1 MKKKSLFLT
10 HVLALCLKE
19 TRQILRDKSAILLGV
34 VLPVILIVLFGYG
47 LSFDVKNIRLGVV
60 TADNTAYASEAL
72 TALSHNKTFVVSA
85 YRTRVQG
92 EAALQAFDIEAL
104 LLFEKNKGHE
114 AQLIIDGIDAPR
126 ATMVGNAVTGALLG
140 VGGEG
145 AAAGIN
151 VISRIWFNESAE
163 SRWYLVPGLIV
174 IILTMTGTMLTG
186 LVLAREW
193 ERGTMEAMMATPI
206 TPLEWL
212 LSKIIPY
219 FALAMLGWG
228 LCMAAAIFW
237 YGVPLRGSFWLIL
250 AASLLYLTVS
260 LAIGLVISGVTKSQF
275 LASQVSLLVSF
286 LPALLLSGFI
296 FDLRS
301 APVWAEKLAYLLPPV
316 YFMELLKVGFLTG
329 GMAEMVFKNFLVLT
343 GYALLLLYLA
353 YRQCQKGF
361 AYEWPLSTLSGARA

>member
-104 LLFEKNKGHE
+104 LLFEKNKGHG

-260 LAIGLVISGVTKSQF
+260 LAIGLVISGVTRSQF

-353 YRQCQKGF
+353 YRQCQK
-361 AYEWPLSTLSGARA
+361 RIRV